1 MTLALLAGGAV
12 ALAWG
17 LTPARRAPTAAQPVV
32 APLAAAQPPAAALT
46 PAAPV
51 ETQAQRAPP
60 RLMVAHAE
68 PARVPP
74 ASARPA
80 PPRAAPA
87 PQARH
92 PDETPRGRD
101 PIGERLAA
109 LSLAP
114 ATLAPEPTPA
124 PPPASQ
130 AAPAI
135 APPPPA
141 GGCADARTPAR
152 RMVCEDPELAAADRR
167 MARAYRAAIAAGA
180 PERQLRAEQQDWLD
194 VREDAA
200 RRSPRAVASIYQQRI
215 EDLQR
220 WRDEA
225 AARDPEPQ
233 LPRRRPAATP
243 PPRSG
248 PLRSG
253 RRGLLAPARGRTA
266 EFTAERAAEGG
277 FGLVAHVEGDLRH
290 GLARPAQAMPGKL
303 HPPQRQVAHRRLA
316 DGGGELLG
324 EGGPHVHLPRQ
335 GLGGPGRRDPGVHA
349 APAPVT
355 RSGSRSP
362 ASQPVSCSAGR
373 SCEVRPTVCTNN
385 TSDTL
390 ASRVSAA
397 PGWRSPSLACGI
409 GEGCADPRRLAGR
422 RIIDA
427 RS

>member
-1 MTLALLAGGAV
+1 V

-225 AARDPEPQ
+225 AARDPEP
-233 LPRRRPAATP
+233 
-243 PPRSG
+243 
-248 PLRSG
+248 
-253 RRGLLAPARGRTA
+253 
-266 EFTAERAAEGG
+266 
-277 FGLVAHVEGDLRH
+277 
-290 GLARPAQAMPGKL
+290 
-303 HPPQRQVAHRRLA
+303 
-316 DGGGELLG
+316 
-324 EGGPHVHLPRQ
+324 
-335 GLGGPGRRDPGVHA
+335 
-349 APAPVT
+349 
-355 RSGSRSP
+355 
-362 ASQPVSCSAGR
+362 
-373 SCEVRPTVCTNN
+373 
-385 TSDTL
+385 
-390 ASRVSAA
+390 
-397 PGWRSPSLACGI
+397 
-409 GEGCADPRRLAGR
+409 
-422 RIIDA
+422 
-427 RS
+427 